1 MAITREQKEQQ
12 VGKLADDFA
21 NAKMT
26 VLADY
31 KGLSVGQVQQL
42 RKELKASGS
51 SMRVVKNTLVRL
63 AAAKHPAFKD
73 LDTSVFDGSVALV
86 FGQED
91 EVAPAQVVANF
102 AKQHQLPQYRRLCS
116 VELFH
121 YLFLLQWY
129 VCQQLLSMGMIQYG
143 FLQPLE

>member
-102 AKQHQLPQYRRLCS
+102 AKQHQLPQL
-116 VELFH
+116 VGA
-121 YLFLLQWY
+121 
-129 VCQQLLSMGMIQYG
+129 VNA
-143 FLQPLE
+143 